1 VRASAARE
9 YDSAMARE
17 HDASRRRLVE
27 ILRLAYSGE
36 LAAALAYHGHARSV
50 RDAEE
55 RRRIEEIEAD
65 EIRHRA
71 ALGEMLEQLGTRAS
85 RAREVRALVVG
96 RSLALLC
103 RVSGWY
109 VPMYGAGRLERG
121 NIREYE
127 RAARYARDSGEA
139 RWIECLLE
147 MAEVEWEHERF
158 FRERVETRARAA
170 PLLARWLRPWSSTPP
185 KASIREAFARET
197 VATTRPEALPA
208 LS

>member
-1 VRASAARE
+1 MP
-9 YDSAMARE
+9 D
-17 HDASRRRLVE
+17 
-27 ILRLAYSGE
+27 LAG
-36 LAAALAYHGHARSV
+36 V
-50 RDAEE
+50 
-55 RRRIEEIEAD
+55 D

-71 ALGEMLEQLGTRAS
+71 ALGEMLEQLGTGPS
-85 RAREVRALVVG
+85 RAREARALLIG
-96 RSLALLC
+96 GTLALLC

-109 VPMYGAGRLERG
+109 LPMYGAGRLERG

-127 RAARYARDSGEA
+127 RAARHARDSGEA

-158 FRERVETRARAA
+158 FREKVERRARTATFV
-170 PLLARWLRPWSSTPP
+170 ARWLRPWPSPPP

-197 VATTRPEALPA
+197 VATRPEALPA

>member
-1 VRASAARE
+1 
-9 YDSAMARE
+9 MARE

-36 LAAALAYHGHARSV
+36 LAAALAYRGHARSV
-50 RDAEE
+50 RDADE
-55 RRRIEEIEAD
+55 RRRIGEIEAD
-65 EIRHRA
+65 ELRHRA
-71 ALGEMLEQLGTRAS
+71 ALAGMLEQLGERPS
-85 RAREVRALVVG
+85 RAREARARLIG
-96 RSLALLC
+96 RTLALLC

-127 RAARYARDSGEA
+127 RAARHARDCGEA

-147 MAEVEWEHERF
+147 MAEVEWEHERY
-158 FRERVETRARAA
+158 FREKVEHRRRTARV
-170 PLLARWLRPWSSTPP
+170 PARWLGPWPSPPP
-185 KASIREAFARET
+185 KASIRESFARET
-197 VATTRPEALPA
+197 VAARGEALPA